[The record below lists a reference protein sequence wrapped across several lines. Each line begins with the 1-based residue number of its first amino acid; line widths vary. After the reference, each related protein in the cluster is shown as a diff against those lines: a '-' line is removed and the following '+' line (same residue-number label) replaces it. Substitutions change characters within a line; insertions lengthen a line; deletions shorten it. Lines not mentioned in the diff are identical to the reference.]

1 MLSLAATKRRSA
13 LSEALSPERGVEHYR
28 AVDAGVRPRDALE
41 TSVRLLNRAQP
52 RRVRGELGELG
63 CLRRGRPVRGRH
75 LHGLCRPLAAPQKED
90 HEHMFSANIA
100 RHSGVS

>member
-28 AVDAGVRPRDALE
+28 AVDAGVRPRDAFE

-52 RRVRGELGELG
+52 RRVRGELG

-75 LHGLCRPLAAPQKED
+75 LSV
-90 HEHMFSANIA
+90 SAG
-100 RHSGVS
+100 HSPPRRKKTTNTCSAQTLRAIPA

>member
-1 MLSLAATKRRSA
+1 MLRLAATKRRSA

-52 RRVRGELGELG
+52 RRVRGELG